1 MDQLIKGQKAIVRRF
16 YEEFWNKRNFE
27 AIHDLMKEDV
37 IFRGSLGADMNGH
50 TGVMRYAEIVFHAFP
65 DFTITLEEMISE
77 NSKLAACLSYSGTHE
92 GEIFGIPSTG
102 KQINY
107 VGTGIFIFADGLIS
121 HCWVLGDRLEMLR
134 QMSRNENSN

>member
-1 MDQLIKGQKAIVRRF
+1 MDQVLKGQKAIVTRF
-16 YEEFWNKRNFE
+16 YEEFWNRRNFE

-50 TGVMRYAEIVFHAFP
+50 AGVKRYAEIVFDAFP

-77 NSKLAACLSYSGTHE
+77 DSKLAACLTYSGTHE

-102 KQINY
+102 KQISY
-107 VGTGIFIFADGLIS
+107 VGTGIFVFCSGLIS
-121 HCWVLGDRLEMLR
+121 HCWVLGDRLELIR
-134 QMSRNENSN
+134 QISKNDNHD